1 MRCSPLSTKDVVT
14 ELELLEYFQSGS
26 SSLLFPLRHQ
36 SFVVRL
42 LSTRLDLLYLVVLP
56 LKSSALPLYGHVLL
70 HKGACA
76 ALLVYARAVP
86 LRWPFY
92 DSTDVGKGWNFAL
105 AALFLVMP
113 FRIENRAH
121 FEQLKVS
128 LEFRSQDGFGQIVPV
143 RSGRRGLLSKIS
155 TKSKRC

>member
-1 MRCSPLSTKDVVT
+1 MRYSPLTTNDVVT
-14 ELELLEYFQSGS
+14 ELELLEYFHSCS
-26 SSLLFPLRHQ
+26 SSLPFPLCHQ
-36 SFVVRL
+36 SSVVRL

-56 LKSSALPLYGHVLL
+56 LKSSTLPLYGHVLP
-70 HKGACA
+70 HKGACTIP
-76 ALLVYARAVP
+76 LVDARAVP

-92 DSTDVGKGWNFAL
+92 DSTDLRKGWNFAL
-105 AALFLVMP
+105 AALFLVMS

-143 RSGRRGLLSKIS
+143 RSGRGGLLSKIS
-155 TKSKRC
+155 TKWKRC

>member
-1 MRCSPLSTKDVVT
+1 MHYSCLLANDVAI
-14 ELELLEYFQSGS
+14 ELAFLEYFQSYS
-26 SSLLFPLRHQ
+26 SSFLLPLCHQ
-36 SFVVRL
+36 CSVVRL
-42 LSTRLDLLYLVVLP
+42 LSTRLNLLYLVILP
-56 LKSSALPLYGHVLL
+56 LKPSGLPLYGHGLL
-70 HKGACA
+70 HEGACA
-76 ALLVYARAVP
+76 ILLVYARAVP

-92 DSTDVGKGWNFAL
+92 DSTDLRKGGNFAL

-143 RSGRRGLLSKIS
+143 RSNGGGLLSTIS
-155 TKSKRC
+155 IK